1 MKRIYSLFAGLA
13 FALVSLTASATVSCD
28 TISNL
33 TSRDTLT
40 LYLAPGNTGLLSGN
54 NGYGDLE
61 KAEQFTG
68 PLGGTLG
75 GAFIGFGYAN
85 ILPADSSTTVT
96 INAYSATAGA
106 PGATIATTTV
116 TLRQIAAAITAQTE
130 LYVTFTSP
138 PTLAS
143 QTFFISVV
151 LPTTGD
157 TIAVLTNQISGAL
170 DGQGWERWSDNSWNA
185 YAPTYGTFPYS
196 FGNDIQAVTCGGAP
210 LAALQSSLLNN
221 CSSTAT
227 VDFYNTSSNGTD
239 SVHWIFTGGTP
250 ATSNSN
256 APVVNYSATGNYNVT
271 LIAYG
276 TVANDTIHT
285 VVHVYPPVTSTV
297 TVTPASSGSAADG
310 GATVTALTGTQ
321 PYQYFWNDPNQDTT
335 RTVSGLTRGTYI
347 VEILSADGC
356 FTLDT
361 VFIWNAAGI
370 TTINGNNG
378 VQMFPIPANDV
389 LNIKWDAA
397 TTADLTITDVSG
409 KVLATY
415 SVVNSTSQMLD
426 IRTLAPGTYILN
438 IRNTA
443 GHAAQSGRFTK
454 L

>member
-1 MKRIYSLFAGLA
+1 MKRIYSLVVGLA
-13 FALVSLTASATVSCD
+13 FTMVSLTASANVGCD

-33 TSRDTLT
+33 TSRDTLS

-61 KAEQFTG
+61 KAEQFSG
-68 PLGGTLG
+68 PLGSTLG

-85 ILPADSSTTVT
+85 ILAADSATTVT

-106 PGATIATTTV
+106 PGTTIATTTV

-130 LYVTFTSP
+130 LYVTVPTP

-157 TIAVLTNQISGAL
+157 TIAVLTNKISGAL
-170 DGQGWERWSDNSWNA
+170 DGQGWEKWSDMSWNA

-196 FGNDIQAVTCGGAP
+196 FGNDIQAVTCGGGP
-210 LAALQSSLLNN
+210 LASLQSSLLNN

-227 VDFYNTSSNGTD
+227 VDFYNTSSNGAD

-256 APVVNYSATGNYNVT
+256 APVVTYSATGNYNVT

-276 TVANDTIHT
+276 TGANDTTHT
-285 VVHVYPPVTSTV
+285 VVYVYPPVTGHV
-297 TVTPASSGSAADG
+297 TVTPATSGTAANG
-310 GATVTALTGTQ
+310 GATVTGLTGTQ
-321 PYQYFWNDPNQDTT
+321 PFQYFWNDPNQDTSS
-335 RTVSGLTRGTYI
+335 TVSGLTHGTYI
-347 VEILSADGC
+347 VEIKSADGC
-356 FTLDT
+356 YTLDT
-361 VFIWNAAGI
+361 VYIWNAAGI
-370 TTINGNNG
+370 ATINGNSG
-378 VQMFPIPANDV
+378 VQMFPIPASDV
-389 LNIKWDAA
+389 LNIKWDVA
-397 TTADLTITDVSG
+397 TTADLTITDVDG
-409 KVLATY
+409 RILGTY
-415 SVVNSTSQMLD
+415 SVVNSTSHALD

-438 IRNTA
+438 IRDAA
-443 GHAAQSGRFTK
+443 GHAEQSGRFTK